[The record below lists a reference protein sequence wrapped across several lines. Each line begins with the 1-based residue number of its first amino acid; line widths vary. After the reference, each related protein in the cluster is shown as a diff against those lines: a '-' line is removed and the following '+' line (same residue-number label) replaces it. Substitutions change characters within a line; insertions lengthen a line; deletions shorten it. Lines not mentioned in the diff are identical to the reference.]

1 MNYLVERIIPREEL
15 TNLKEVEEHYGA
27 YLTELITDFYDLE
40 NGRVLVVNGFYNSLK
55 DEIIITV
62 AVVGLK
68 TEKVF
73 AVDEIIVEKFEGNLK
88 LRCKEEV
95 YNKYSIQ
102 IDKIIDK
109 VLEKEI
115 KLWEELNEIEE
126 NMIK

>member
-1 MNYLVERIIPREEL
+1 MNYLIERVIPREEL
-15 TNLKEVEEHYGA
+15 TNLEEVEEYYGA

-40 NGRVLVVNGFYNSLK
+40 NGRVLAVNGFYNSLK

-62 AVVGLK
+62 AVVGIK

-73 AVDEIIVEKFEGNLK
+73 AVDEVIVEKFEDNLK

-115 KLWEELNEIEE
+115 KLWEELIEME
-126 NMIK
+126 KNMIK

>member
-1 MNYLVERIIPREEL
+1 MNYLIERVIPREEL
-15 TNLKEVEEHYGA
+15 TNLEEVEEYYGA

-40 NGRVLVVNGFYNSLK
+40 NGRVLAVNGFYNSLK
-55 DEIIITV
+55 DEIIITL
-62 AVVGLK
+62 AVVGIK

-73 AVDEIIVEKFEGNLK
+73 AVDEVIVEKLEGNLK

-115 KLWEELNEIEE
+115 KLWEELIEME
-126 NMIK
+126 KNMIK